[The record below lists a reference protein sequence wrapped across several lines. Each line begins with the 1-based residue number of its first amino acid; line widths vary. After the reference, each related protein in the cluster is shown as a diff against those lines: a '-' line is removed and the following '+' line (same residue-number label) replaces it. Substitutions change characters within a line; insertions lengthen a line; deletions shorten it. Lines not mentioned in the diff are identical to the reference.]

1 MSAGLDVRR
10 LLALD
15 TATENCS
22 AALWINGEVTVLE
35 REIGRGHAEQILP
48 MVESL
53 LAAAQLRLAD
63 LDALAVGRGPGGFT
77 GVRLAISVVQ
87 GLAFGAG
94 KPVVPVSNLRAVAQ
108 RAFDREPAASRC
120 LVCADARMREVY
132 CGRFLRDA
140 AGLAVAIA
148 VGAADG
154 TSHGTVDGAS
164 HAAEAVLPPDAV
176 ILSPAPGLVLAG
188 RGFAASP
195 GLRERALATGLPLL
209 DDLLPGAAE
218 IARLAVGDARGG
230 AAQAAAALRPV
241 YLRDKVAEPPAIS

>member
-1 MSAGLDVRR
+1 MSMGMDVRR

-22 AALWINGEVTVLE
+22 AALWINGEVKVLE

-87 GLAFGAG
+87 GLAFGVG
-94 KPVVPVSNLRAVAQ
+94 KPVVPVSNLRAIAQ
-108 RAFDREPAASRC
+108 RAFDLAPAASRC

-132 CGRFLRDA
+132 CGEFLRDA
-140 AGLAVAIA
+140 AGLAVAA
-148 VGAADG
+148 GG
-154 TSHGTVDGAS
+154 TDAGR
-164 HAAEAVLPPDAV
+164 HAGEAVLPPDAV
-176 ILSPAPGLVLAG
+176 ILSPVPGLILAG
-188 RGFAASP
+188 RGFSAAP
-195 GLRERALATGLPLL
+195 ELRVRALGTGLPLF

-218 IARLAVGDARGG
+218 IARLAVADARGG
-230 AAQAAAALRPV
+230 SARPAASVRPV
-241 YLRDKVAEPPAIS
+241 YLRDKVAEPPAVS

>member
-1 MSAGLDVRR
+1 MSAGMDVRR

-22 AALWINGEVTVLE
+22 AALWIDGEVKVLE

-53 LAAAQLRLAD
+53 LAAAQLRLGD

-94 KPVVPVSNLRAVAQ
+94 KPVVPVSNLRAIAQ

-132 CGRFLRDA
+132 CGEFLRDA
-140 AGLAVAIA
+140 AGLAV
-148 VGAADG
+148 GAAGADDG
-154 TSHGTVDGAS
+154 R
-164 HAAEAVLPPDAV
+164 HAGEAVLPHDAV
-176 ILSPAPGLVLAG
+176 ILSSARGRVLAG
-188 RGFAASP
+188 RGFAAAPS
-195 GLRERALATGLPLL
+195 LRERALATGLPLL

-218 IARLAVGDARGG
+218 IARLAVADARAG
-230 AAQAAAALRPV
+230 AALPATLLRPL
-241 YLRDKVAEPPAIS
+241 YLRDKVAEPPAVS

>member
-132 CGRFLRDA
+132 CGQFLRDA

-148 VGAADG
+148 AGAADG
-154 TSHGTVDGAS
+154 ASDGAN

-230 AAQAAAALRPV
+230 AAQVAAALRPV

>member
-148 VGAADG
+148 SGAADG
-154 TSHGTVDGAS
+154 ASDGAS

-230 AAQAAAALRPV
+230 AAEAAAALRPV
-241 YLRDKVAEPPAIS
+241 YLRDKVAEPPAVS

>member
-1 MSAGLDVRR
+1 MSEPLQVRR

-22 AALWINGEVTVLE
+22 VALWLDGEIAAIE

-87 GLAFGAG
+87 GLAFGVA
-94 KPVVPVSNLRAVAQ
+94 KPVVPVSNLRAIAQ

-132 CGRFLRDA
+132 RGEFLRDA
-140 AGLAVAIA
+140 AGLAVAAGSSGRSGA
-148 VGAADG
+148 VD
-154 TSHGTVDGAS
+154 
-164 HAAEAVLPPDAV
+164 EAVLPPEVV
-176 ILSPAPGLVLAG
+176 ILSPAPGLILAG
-188 RGFAASP
+188 RGFSASTD
-195 GLRERALATGLPLL
+195 LRARALATGLPLF

-218 IARLAVGDARGG
+218 IARLAVADARRG
-230 AAQAAAALRPV
+230 AAQPAASVRPM
-241 YLRDKVAEPPAIS
+241 YLRDKVAEPPAVS

>member
-132 CGRFLRDA
+132 CGQFLRDA

-148 VGAADG
+148 AGAADG
-154 TSHGTVDGAS
+154 ASDGAN

>member
-1 MSAGLDVRR
+1 MSVGLQVRR

-22 AALWINGEVTVLE
+22 TALWIDGEVKGFE

-53 LAAAQLRLAD
+53 LAAAQLRLGD

-77 GVRLAISVVQ
+77 GVRLAISVAQ

-94 KPVVPVSNLRAVAQ
+94 KPVVAVSDLRAIAQ
-108 RAFDREPAASRC
+108 RAFDLEPAANRC

-132 CGRFLRDA
+132 CGEFLRDA
-140 AGLAVAIA
+140 TGLAVAASVTGAGIA
-148 VGAADG
+148 
-154 TSHGTVDGAS
+154 
-164 HAAEAVLPPDAV
+164 AAEAVLPPDAV

-188 RGFAASP
+188 RGFAVAP

-218 IARLAVGDARGG
+218 IARLAVADARRG

-241 YLRDKVAEPPAIS
+241 YLRNNVAEPPTVS

>member
-1 MSAGLDVRR
+1 MDVRR

-22 AALWINGEVTVLE
+22 AALWIDGEVTTLE

-53 LAAAQLRLAD
+53 LATAQLRLLD

-87 GLAFGAG
+87 GLAFGVG
-94 KPVVPVSNLRAVAQ
+94 KPVVPVSNLRAIAQ
-108 RAFDREPAASRC
+108 RAFDREPTASRC

-132 CGRFLRDA
+132 RGEFRRDA
-140 AGLAVAIA
+140 AGLAVGALGA
-148 VGAADG
+148 VGADG
-154 TSHGTVDGAS
+154 GHEAG
-164 HAAEAVLPPDAV
+164 EAVLPPDAV

-188 RGFAASP
+188 RGFAAAP

-218 IARLAVGDARGG
+218 IARLAVADARAG

-241 YLRDKVAEPPAIS
+241 YLRDKVAEPPAVS